1 MLKGCKHY
9 FTMFGMFLH
18 SINLEI
24 SKFLSRINEQTKKSI
39 FAKKHLN
46 ILEIQSSI
54 NKQQTYQ

>member
-9 FTMFGMFLH
+9 FTMFGILLF

-24 SKFLSRINEQTKKSI
+24 NKFLSRISEQTKKSI
-39 FAKKHLN
+39 FAKEHLN
-46 ILEIQSSI
+46 TLEIQNSI